1 MKRVEGS
8 VVSVA
13 ILRSKHVR
21 FQKVYIYRRQEAER
35 FRESNATCVP
45 ARYVLIHNAL
55 RAMARM
61 YFLQWALALC
71 RLANKVSAL

>member
-21 FQKVYIYRRQEAER
+21 FQQVYIYRRQEAER
-35 FRESNATCVP
+35 FRDRNATCVP
-45 ARYVLIHNAL
+45 ARCVLIHYAL
-55 RAMARM
+55 
-61 YFLQWALALC
+61 QC
-71 RLANKVSAL
+71 